1 MRYHGAMLLK
11 IVIFLA
17 AVFALF
23 LAVRRLFLRRPTRL
37 GEQLK
42 AVKREIDVAINI
54 LIVVIACIAV
64 FAIGR
69 MVWAWWT
76 AA

>member
-1 MRYHGAMLLK
+1 MLLK

-17 AVFALF
+17 AAIPVILF
-23 LAVRRLFLRRPTRL
+23 VRRVFFRKPTRL

-54 LIVVIACIAV
+54 LFVVIACIAV

-76 AA
+76 AL